1 MFVRKLT
8 CLVVTLAL
16 VACADAGDETQ
27 DGLDTTATTATTAPA
42 AAPAATPSTTGMLDP
57 NTASAEQLAAIPGL
71 NDSIAAAIV
80 NGRPHNDMRSVN
92 RVLSDLTEQQRDSVY
107 TRLWRPIN
115 LNTATREEMELI
127 PGVGPR
133 MRGEFE
139 EYRPWTS
146 LEQFRREIGKYVDAD
161 EVARLERYVM
171 IPTAAQ

>member
-27 DGLDTTATTATTAPA
+27 EGADTTATTATTPPA
-42 AAPAATPSTTGMLDP
+42 GTPEETVSTTGMLDP
-57 NTASAEQLAAIPGL
+57 NSASAEQIAAIPGL
-71 NDSIAAAIV
+71 NDSIAGAIV
-80 NGRPHNDMRSVN
+80 NGRPHTDMRSVN
-92 RVLSDLTEQQRDSVY
+92 RALAGLTEQQRDSVY
-107 TRLWRPIN
+107 TRLWKPIN
-115 LNTATREEMELI
+115 LNTATPEEMELI

-133 MRGEFE
+133 MRREFE

-161 EVARLERYVM
+161 EVARLERYVT
-171 IPTAAQ
+171 IPAAAQ